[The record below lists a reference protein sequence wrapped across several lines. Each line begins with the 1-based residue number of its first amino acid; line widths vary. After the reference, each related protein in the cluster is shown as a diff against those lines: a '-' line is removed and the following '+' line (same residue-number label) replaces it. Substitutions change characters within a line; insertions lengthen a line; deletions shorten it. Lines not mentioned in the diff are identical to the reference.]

1 MGPGMGMGGMMQG
14 AGPGAMTAVP
24 PLPPEIAAQQQ
35 QSPVPMFA
43 QMGAQGAA
51 LPDPVG
57 VAEMKLAELEQWAG
71 GFAPLLSLINPGL
84 ATLLVPI
91 AQAGKALQSEIQA
104 MKARTAAPS
113 PQVGGTVPPNLPGNI
128 PGGQPAV

>member
-1 MGPGMGMGGMMQG
+1 M
-14 AGPGAMTAVP
+14 GAMMTAIP

-35 QSPVPMFA
+35 QPVGPMFA
-43 QMGAQGAA
+43 QMASGGG
-51 LPDPVG
+51 LPDPIG

-71 GFAPLLSLINPGL
+71 SFAPLLSQINPGL

-91 AQAGKALQSEIQA
+91 AQAGKALQSEIGNLR
-104 MKARTAAPS
+104 ARTAAPS
-113 PQVGGTVPPNLPGNI
+113 PAEAGSMPPNLPGNI